1 MIIGFCS
8 GALGLIIAYLLTFP
22 VNMII
27 ENMSGLAG
35 VAKLNPVHAILLLA
49 ISVFLT
55 VLSGFIPAK
64 MASKKDPVVAL
75 RTE

>member
-8 GALGLIIAYLLTFP
+8 GVLGLLIAYLLTFP
-22 VNMII
+22 ANRVI
-27 ENMSGLAG
+27 ENLTGLAG
-35 VAKLNPVHAILLLA
+35 VAKLNPIHALILLI
-49 ISVFLT
+49 ISITLT